1 MVNGDLFISILMTN
15 FAFIKTAT
23 CYTFDKNDM
32 NINRDIYLNKIIARR
47 HNGMIKVITG
57 MRRCGKSYLLFN
69 LYADYLKREGIKEDH
84 IIKIDLEN
92 RRNKE
97 LRDPDAL
104 LNHLDSQ
111 MTDSDMYYILLDEV
125 QMVNEFEDVL
135 NSFLKVS
142 NADVYVTGS
151 NAKFL
156 ATDII
161 TEFRGRGDEIRV
173 RPLSFKEYMTVPSDS
188 ERDQR
193 LVDYM
198 TYGGLPQVALMTDSA
213 QKEDYLKSLFLR
225 TYLRDIKERY
235 QLKTDADLEELIN
248 VLASN
253 IGGLTNPKRLEDT
266 FRSVKHKELTSNT
279 IKTYI
284 DLLEDAFMLEKAM
297 RYDIKGRKHID
308 SPYKYYFEDLGLRNA
323 RLNFRQTEFTHLLEN
338 LIYNELRMRGFSV
351 DVGQVMT
358 TFTDTETGKRKR
370 SYLEVDFV
378 CNRGYKRYY
387 IQSALAMPTNEK
399 LEQELSSLKKI
410 NDGFKKY
417 VIVGYTSPTYQTED
431 GITIM
436 SIYDFLL
443 GENKFDD

>member
-1 MVNGDLFISILMTN
+1 MT
-15 FAFIKTAT
+15 
-23 CYTFDKNDM
+23 
-32 NINRDIYLNKIIARR
+32 INRDLYLDKILARR

-69 LYADYLKREGIKEDH
+69 LFSEYLLKEGVTPEH

-97 LRDPDAL
+97 LRDPDTL
-104 LNHLDSQ
+104 LNHLDSL
-111 MTDSDMYYILLDEV
+111 MKDSDMYYILLDEV

-173 RPLSFKEYMTVPSDS
+173 RPLSFREYMTVESNKDR
-188 ERDQR
+188 EQR
-193 LVDYM
+193 LIDYM
-198 TYGGLPQVALMTDSA
+198 TYGGLPQIALMDDDV
-213 QKEDYLKSLFLR
+213 QKEDYLKSLFLQ

-235 QLKTDADLEELIN
+235 QLRNDGDLEELIN

-253 IGGLTNPKRLEDT
+253 IGGLTNPARLGNT
-266 FRSVKHKELTSNT
+266 FRSVKHRELTSDT

-308 SPYKYYFEDLGLRNA
+308 SPYKYYFSDLGLRNA
-323 RLNFRQTEFTHLLEN
+323 RLNFRQTEFTHLMEN
-338 LIYNELRMRGFSV
+338 LIYNELRRRGFSV
-351 DVGQVMT
+351 DVGQVVT
-358 TFTDTETGKRKR
+358 TVTDSDTGKRKR

-399 LEQELSSLKKI
+399 IEQELNSLKKI
-410 NDGFKKY
+410 HDGFRKF
-417 VIVGYTSPTYQTED
+417 VIVGNITPTYQTDD
-431 GITIM
+431 GITVM
-436 SIYDFLL
+436 SIYDFLTN
-443 GENKFDD
+443 ENILEQ

>member
-1 MVNGDLFISILMTN
+1 MI
-15 FAFIKTAT
+15 IK
-23 CYTFDKNDM
+23 
-32 NINRDIYLNKIIARR
+32 RDTYLNKIITRR

-69 LYADYLKREGIKEDH
+69 LFAEYLKKEGVAEDH

-104 LNHLDSQ
+104 LKHLDSQ

-135 NSFLKVS
+135 NSFLKVP

-173 RPLSFKEYMTVPSDS
+173 RPLSFKEFISVPSNS

-198 TYGGLPQVALMTDSA
+198 TYGGLPQVALMTDSS

-253 IGGLTNPKRLEDT
+253 IGGLTNPARLQNT
-266 FRSVKHKELTSNT
+266 FSSVKHKELTSDT

-358 TFTDTETGKRKR
+358 TFTDSETGKRKR

-399 LEQELSSLKKI
+399 MEQELNSLKKI

-443 GENKFDD
+443 GDNLMDD